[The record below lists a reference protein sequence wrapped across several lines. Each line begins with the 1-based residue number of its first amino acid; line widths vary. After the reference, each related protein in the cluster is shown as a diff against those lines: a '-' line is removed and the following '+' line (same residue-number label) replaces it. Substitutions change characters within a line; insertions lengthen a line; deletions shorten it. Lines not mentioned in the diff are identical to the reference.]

1 MSVDI
6 AALGYTLLLR
16 EPLTP
21 LQLRVILDQHRGELL
36 EHFDDIDMDEY
47 VEYSNE
53 ESATDEDVNSLI
65 GVLMEGYSYA
75 RFSLFAEYAVSGMDD
90 RVFVM
95 SGGWTPN
102 GQSPFNGY
110 EELEMIV
117 RAATYIPVLGDKIG
131 LLGHGIILREI
142 VPA

>member
-21 LQLRVILDQHRGELL
+21 LQLRVVLDEHRGELL
-36 EHFDDIDMDEY
+36 ENFDDIDMEEY
-47 VEYSNE
+47 VEYDNVDGV
-53 ESATDEDVNSLI
+53 TDEDVNSLI

-75 RFSLFAEYAVSGMDD
+75 RFSLFAEYTVPGVDD

-102 GQSPFNGY
+102 GQSPFKGY

-117 RAATYIPVLGDKIG
+117 RAATYIPALGDKIG
-131 LLGHGIILREI
+131 LLGSGIIIREI
-142 VPA
+142 APA